1 MRVQLLEYL
10 DEIGK
15 IIGVRPNL
23 LRHPKLLRPLLLGP
37 FTAAQYRL
45 DGPGAWRFAEVVV
58 RRGKI

>member
-1 MRVQLLEYL
+1 MRVQLVEYL

-23 LRHPKLLRPLLLGP
+23 LRHPQLLRPLLLGP

-45 DGPGAWRFAEVVV
+45 DGPGSQRSAEVIV
-58 RRGKI
+58 RKSKK